1 MLTVINILVLS
12 GWSAWRIRQGLKG
25 ELGRWFP
32 LALLWKVAA
41 GLALGWLYIHHYGGG
56 DTTGY
61 FADAAR
67 LAQALTDDP
76 ADFRSLLFGP
86 GSGLPEGLQLTYSGQ
101 PRAIFF
107 ARFLALVYL
116 LTGGN
121 YWLSSVYFSLI
132 SFEGVLFLV
141 RRLIR
146 HYPEYSFATAVAF
159 LVLPSFVFW
168 SSGILKESLAIPALC
183 VLAGLTLDRY
193 HRPASGAAAWIY
205 LGMPALLVL
214 WWIRYFYAAVFVPLA
229 LALMAWSWA
238 RRRFRPGFAKAL
250 AAVLVAVLVAGV
262 FALPGRLHYNL
273 QWHVLPGLIY
283 DNYRIVAEKSRPG
296 AYLELP
302 RLRPTAE
309 GIARAVPEA
318 LWTGLFRPGL
328 WDHAFHFPAL
338 FAVIENSLLLALML
352 PAIVLT
358 WKRKQI
364 PPASA
369 LAAGVFVLVLA
380 ATLPLVS
387 PNFGSLAR
395 YKAAYLP
402 FLWLLVLA
410 ACNPLLGRL
419 RRRVARAAV

>member
-1 MLTVINILVLS
+1 MLTAINILVLS
-12 GWSAWRIRQGLKG
+12 GWSAWRIRQGVKG

-67 LAQALTDDP
+67 FAQALADHP

-86 GSGLPEGLQLTYSGQ
+86 ERGLPEDLQLTYSGQ

-107 ARFLALVYL
+107 ARFLALLYL
-116 LTGGN
+116 MTGGS
-121 YWLSSVYFSLI
+121 YWLSSVYLSLI
-132 SFEGVLFLV
+132 SFEGVFFLV
-141 RRLIR
+141 RRLMR
-146 HYPEYSFATAVAF
+146 YYPEYGIASAAAF

-168 SSGILKESLAIPALC
+168 SSGILKESLSTPALC

-193 HRPASGAAAWIY
+193 HRPATGSPGWIF
-205 LGMPALLVL
+205 LGLPALLVL

-229 LALMAWSWA
+229 LALIAWAWA
-238 RRRFRPGFAKAL
+238 RRRFRPGYAKAL
-250 AAVLVAVLVAGV
+250 AAALAVVLAAGI
-262 FALPGRLHYNL
+262 FTLPGRLHYNL
-273 QWHVLPGLIY
+273 QWNVLPGLIY
-283 DNYRIVAEKSRPG
+283 DNYRIIAAKSRPG
-296 AYLELP
+296 AFLELP
-302 RLRPTAE
+302 RLKPTPE
-309 GIARAVPEA
+309 GIAQALPEA

-328 WDHAFHFPAL
+328 WDGAFHFPAL
-338 FAVIENSLLLALML
+338 FAVIENSLLLALIL
-352 PAIVLT
+352 PAIGLA
-358 WKRKQI
+358 WKRKLV
-364 PPASA
+364 PPAPA

-402 FLWLLVLA
+402 FLWLMVLA
-410 ACNPLLGRL
+410 ACQPLLRRY
-419 RRRVARAAV
+419 RRRAGHAGA